1 VFPVTPGEGRRRRL
15 TGGRAGPDDA
25 REDYIHHSAG
35 RHLDAWLQLQSGL
48 EGIGTVPC
56 RSADASAWWPD
67 KRDLDSSTTRGA
79 IAACCR
85 CPLRHPCAEYAIAA
99 DERFGVW
106 GATLPEERRTARLVA
121 ASTF

>member
-1 VFPVTPGEGRRRRL
+1 MGQAEAPDRVL
-15 TGGRAGPDDA
+15 RAIPPEA
-25 REDYIHHSAG
+25 
-35 RHLDAWLQLQSGL
+35 LDAWLRLQARL
-48 EGIGTVPC
+48 EEVSTVPY

-67 KRDLDSSTTRGA
+67 RRDLHSPATRAA

-121 ASTF
+121 AGTF